1 MDTMQRNPNLF
12 SPERWEELLDLGSSE
27 RMIKLSTDAIQAAD
41 SENEDILA
49 GEPVGM
55 PEDWEDHIAHWESH
69 VRAMQSRSFK
79 EEASLEVQ
87 AAMKSHLRITEKL
100 MIEKMSNNPLFQ
112 AKLASLK
119 LFPIFYHGDNTTPYS
134 AEHQEA
140 MVQGQAN
147 RGEAVSGM
155 IPGKDKEDSEDQ
167 T

>member
-1 MDTMQRNPNLF
+1 
-12 SPERWEELLDLGSSE
+12 
-27 RMIKLSTDAIQAAD
+27 
-41 SENEDILA
+41 
-49 GEPVGM
+49 
-55 PEDWEDHIAHWESH
+55 
-69 VRAMQSRSFK
+69 
-79 EEASLEVQ
+79 
-87 AAMKSHLRITEKL
+87 